1 MSWLLRSA
9 IAEFI
14 GTFALI
20 FIGAGSIVAAGIAGA
35 AGGLVG
41 VALAHGLTIAV
52 MVSALGHVSGG
63 HFNPAVTFGFLVTGR
78 LSPATCLVYW
88 IAQLLGGVAGGLALL
103 GTFPPDAI
111 TAAGAGVPV
120 LNGVNVVA
128 GIAIEALL
136 TFFLVTAV
144 FGTAVDPRGPKV
156 GGFGI
161 GLTIALDILAGGPL
175 TGASMNPA
183 RTFGPALAFNVWNDH
198 LVYWIGPLIGGA
210 LAALIYHHVL
220 MPSPKE
226 VAALQ

>member
-35 AGGLVG
+35 SGGLVG

-63 HFNPAVTFGFLVTGR
+63 HFNPAVSFAFLVTGR
-78 LSPATCLVYW
+78 LSPAICLVYW
-88 IAQLLGGVAGGLALL
+88 IAQLLGGMAGSLALL
-103 GTFPPDAI
+103 GTFPADAI

-120 LNGVNVVA
+120 LNGVGVGA

-198 LVYWIGPLIGGA
+198 LVYWIGPLVGGA